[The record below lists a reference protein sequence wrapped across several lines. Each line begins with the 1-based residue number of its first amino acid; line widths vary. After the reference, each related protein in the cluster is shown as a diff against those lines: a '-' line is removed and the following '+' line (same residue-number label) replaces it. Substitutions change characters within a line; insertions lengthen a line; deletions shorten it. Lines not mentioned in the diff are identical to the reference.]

1 MSADKQLIS
10 NRKKAA
16 LAVIEMA
23 KTDPEIG
30 ALLPDE
36 SVRERILEPGQT
48 LLGALETIFET
59 YAERPALGS
68 RKYAIVHDKDSA
80 LELRHYQQ
88 QYTTITYAQLQA
100 RIKALSNAW
109 KHHPDHFVAVD
120 EMVCIMG
127 FTGVD
132 FVSLD
137 YACAYAQTVSVPLQ
151 SATAGADLSEI
162 FRTIEPA
169 TLASSIGDLAICTE
183 LAIENGNI
191 RSLVVFDYDPS
202 DSSERAIV
210 EAAKQSLE
218 LSSVSTKLITIDE
231 LISFGKTFDW
241 QARPSSEKGG
251 ERMAA
256 IIHSSGSTGTPKGAM
271 VSENAIKATWAAL
284 PRALPVVLVHIAPL
298 NHLLGRGSLS
308 ATLRVGG
315 TAYFTLKADMST
327 LFDDI
332 RLVRPCYMVFFPRV
346 LELIYQH
353 YQSEVARRV
362 HARPDQADE
371 IDRLVRK
378 EMSKDYL
385 GDRLKSALVAGAP
398 TSAPVSDFMQ
408 DCFDLLLINMYGNTE
423 SGSGNITV
431 NGVIQRPPVIDYKLR
446 DVPEL
451 GYYTTDKPFPRG
463 EFCFKSEVG
472 ISGYYKQAELSKDL
486 YDEDGYSLSGDVVEE
501 RAPDHIVIIDRVKDV
516 LKLSQGEYV
525 AVGTLG
531 TRFEAG
537 SAVIKQIYIYGNS
550 LRSYLLAVV
559 VPDQQAVRASLGADY
574 SQADLKGLIRDELS
588 TVAKKE
594 DIKSFEVPRD
604 FILETEAFSQ
614 DNGLLSSVRKRLRPA
629 LQRKYGDLL
638 EGMYTQQEQSQEAEV
653 EQLKN
658 PDSPLDTL
666 QKLSRL
672 AEINLKIEGIDPH
685 QPRNFAQLGGD
696 SLAAVGFSL
705 AIEEVFKVSLPAD
718 GILDPTANLSSWA
731 ASIDQALNATS
742 QRPSF
747 VSVHGAHARE
757 SAVIHADDLQ
767 LSNFI
772 VPEVL
777 AAASELGEP
786 DGSVSTVL
794 LTGANGFLGRF
805 VCLSW
810 LRKLAAVGGKV
821 ICLIRAKDDAS
832 AKKRLYHAFTG
843 DDPEFQ
849 AEFTKLADKHLTVI
863 AGDVAAENLGLSGES
878 YENLAAEVDRISHVA
893 ALVNHRFGYEHLFGP
908 NVVGT
913 SELISLALTKKLKS
927 IDFVSTEAVQMCLD
941 TRQGNN
947 EQAPLLR
954 SIPLSD
960 AYASGYAASK
970 WASEHLLNTANSLY
984 ELPINI
990 FRGDMMLAHQTYR
1003 GEINSSDMFTRILYS
1018 VIITGIAPYSF
1029 YKLGTDGSRQQA
1041 HYDGTPVN
1049 VVAEIVTAKSQQ
1061 FDGCHVYNITNFHST
1076 DNCSL
1081 DTFVDWIEQSGHSI
1095 TRIDNHQLWFERF
1108 SDKLNT
1114 LPDEQK
1120 KQSALG
1126 ILSAFKVPLEAI
1138 RTGLGSDHYQALAKE
1153 NNIIIPHIDQKFI
1166 EKCLADLSAKNLL

>member
-1 MSADKQLIS
+1 MSADKELIS
-10 NRKKAA
+10 SRKKAA

-30 ALLPDE
+30 SLMPDE
-36 SVRERILEPGQT
+36 SVREKILKPGQT
-48 LLGALETIFET
+48 LLGAFETIFET
-59 YAERPALGS
+59 YADRPALGS
-68 RKYAIVHDKDSA
+68 RDYTIVHDKDSGQD
-80 LELRHYQQ
+80 LRHYHQQ
-88 QYTTITYAQLQA
+88 FTTISYAQLQA

-109 KHHPDHFVAVD
+109 AHHPQHAVDVD
-120 EMVCIMG
+120 EMICIMG
-127 FTGVD
+127 FTGAD
-132 FVSLD
+132 FVTLD

-151 SATAGADLSEI
+151 SATAGADLSDI
-162 FRTIEPA
+162 FRTVEPA
-169 TLASSIGDLAICTE
+169 ALASSIGDLAICTQ
-183 LAIENGNI
+183 LAIDNGNI

-202 DSSERAIV
+202 DSSEAALV
-210 EAAKQSLE
+210 ETARLALDQ
-218 LSSVSTKLITIDE
+218 SSVATKLISIDE
-231 LISFGKTFDW
+231 LICFGQSLDW
-241 QARPSSEKGG
+241 QARPTSTEGG

-327 LFDDI
+327 LFEDI

-353 YQSEVARRV
+353 YQSEVARRTHSAEGSPELV
-362 HARPDQADE
+362 DK
-371 IDRLVRK
+371 LVRD
-378 EMSKDYL
+378 EMGNGYL

-398 TSAPVSDFMQ
+398 TSASVSRFIQ

-451 GYYTTDKPFPRG
+451 GYYTTDKPYPRG
-463 EFCFKSEVG
+463 EFCFKSVVG
-472 ISGYYKQAELSKDL
+472 ITGYYKQPELSKDL
-486 YDEDGYSLSGDVVEE
+486 FDEDGYSLSGDVVEE
-501 RAPDHIVIIDRVKDV
+501 RAHDHIVIIDRVKDV

-550 LRSYLLAVV
+550 LRSYLLAVI
-559 VPDQQAVRASLGADY
+559 VPDQDAITAVLGTDY
-574 SQADLKGLIRDELS
+574 SQAELKNLIRDEFS
-588 TVAKKE
+588 SVAHKE

-604 FILETEAFSQ
+604 FIIETEAFSQ

-629 LQRKYGDLL
+629 LKRKYGDLL
-638 EGMYTQQEQSQEAEV
+638 ENIYTQQEQSQEAEV

-658 PDSPLDTL
+658 PSSPLDTL
-666 QKLSRL
+666 QKLTRL
-672 AEINLKIEGIDPH
+672 AEISLKIEGIDSR
-685 QPRNFAQLGGD
+685 QARSFAQLGGD

-705 AIEEVFKVSLPAD
+705 AIEDVFKVSLPAD
-718 GILDPTANLSSWA
+718 GILDPTASLSSWA

-747 VSVHGAHARE
+747 VSVHGPHARE
-757 SAVIHADDLQ
+757 IAEIKADDLQ
-767 LSNFI
+767 LSKFI
-772 VPEVL
+772 EPAVL
-777 AAASELGEP
+777 QAASTLAASE
-786 DGSVSTVL
+786 GSVKTVL
-794 LTGANGFLGRF
+794 VTGANGFLGRF

-810 LRKLAAVGGKV
+810 LTKLAPIDGKV
-821 ICLIRAKDDAS
+821 ICLIRAKDNAS
-832 AKKRLYHAFTG
+832 AKQRLYQAFTG
-843 DDPEFQ
+843 HDPEFQ
-849 AEFTKLADKHLTVI
+849 ASFTALADKHLTVI
-863 AGDVAAENLGLSGES
+863 AGDVAAENLGLSAES
-878 YENLAAEVDRISHVA
+878 YQALASNVDRISHVA

-913 SELISLALTKKLKS
+913 SELISLALTQKLKS

-947 EQAPLLR
+947 EHAPLLM

-970 WASEHLLNTANSLY
+970 WASEHLLNQANSLY
-984 ELPINI
+984 EVPINI
-990 FRGDMMLAHQTYR
+990 FRGDMMLAHQKYL

-1018 VIITGIAPYSF
+1018 VIETGITPYSF
-1029 YKLGTDGSRQQA
+1029 YKLSADGSRQQA

-1049 VVAEIVTAKSQQ
+1049 VVAEVVTAMNKQ
-1061 FDGCHVYNITNFHST
+1061 FDGCNVYNITNFHSQ

-1081 DTFVDWIEQSGHSI
+1081 DTFVDWIEENGHPI
-1095 TRIDNHQLWFERF
+1095 TRIDNHQEWFERF

-1114 LPDEQK
+1114 LPDVQK
-1120 KQSALG
+1120 KQSALE
-1126 ILSAFKVPLEAI
+1126 ILSAFKEPLAPI
-1138 RTGLGSDHYQALAKE
+1138 RAGLGSEHYQALADKQS
-1153 NNIIIPHIDQKFI
+1153 IVIPHIDKQFI
-1166 EKCLADLSAKNLL
+1166 EKCLSDLRAKKLL